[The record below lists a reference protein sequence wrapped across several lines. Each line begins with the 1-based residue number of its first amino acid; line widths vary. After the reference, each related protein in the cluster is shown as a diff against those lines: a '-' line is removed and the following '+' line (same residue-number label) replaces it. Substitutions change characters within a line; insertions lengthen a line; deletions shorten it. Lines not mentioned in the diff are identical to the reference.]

1 MTIDQAVKAIG
12 SHLEPY
18 MDEVPERLLN
28 TIRDII
34 MTTRRVVEKQVILQ
48 KLNWKKPDLQ
58 TEWELICTEHGI
70 DPVKAI
76 KGRDQY
82 KVEAKAHFVRYIFLT
97 FKYVTVMDL
106 AKFLKAHHTTIIH
119 LRDVS
124 KAHCIYPP
132 FGKSKKYVMSESEY
146 LG

>member
-48 KLNWKKPDLQ
+48 KLNWQKPNLQ
-58 TEWELICTEHGI
+58 KEWEAVCAEHNL
-70 DPVKAI
+70 DPVMAM
-76 KGRDQY
+76 KGRDHY
-82 KVEAKAHFVRYIFLT
+82 KVQAKAHFVRYIFLT
-97 FKYVTVMDL
+97 YKYVTVMDL
-106 AKFLKAHHTTIIH
+106 ANFLKAHHTTIIH
-119 LRDVS
+119 LRDAS

-132 FGKSKKYVMSESEY
+132 FGKKKRYTTAEMEY
-146 LG
+146 PG

>member
-48 KLNWKKPDLQ
+48 KLNWQKPDLQ
-58 TEWELICTEHGI
+58 TEWELICAEHGI
-70 DPVKAI
+70 DPVKAM

-82 KVEAKAHFVRYIFLT
+82 KVEAKVHFIRYIFLT
-97 FKYVTVMDL
+97 YKYVTLMDL
-106 AKFLKAHHTTIIH
+106 ANFLKAHHTTIIH
-119 LRDVS
+119 LRDAS

-132 FGKSKKYVMSESEY
+132 FGKSKKYITPEPEY